1 MWLFDKRDSPSL
13 SEKVGTF
20 IPLTHS
26 PPIGFL
32 LPAELFSHLQLV
44 VFQMEINNSFDRFPV
59 HIELN
64 ILVWRVNKVR
74 F

>member
-32 LPAELFSHLQLV
+32 LPAELFSQIRLYIGCKDTHFYLIMATGINRI
-44 VFQMEINNSFDRFPV
+44 FEIT
-59 HIELN
+59 
-64 ILVWRVNKVR
+64 
-74 F
+74 

>member
-1 MWLFDKRDSPSL
+1 MWLFDKKDSPSL

-32 LPAELFSHLQLV
+32 LPAELFSQIRLYIGCKDTH
-44 VFQMEINNSFDRFPV
+44 FI
-59 HIELN
+59 
-64 ILVWRVNKVR
+64 
-74 F
+74 